1 MKKLLVMLLCVLP
14 IIGMGQRNKQQVEQ
28 PHPRNV
34 IFIVGD
40 GMGTAQVYSSI
51 VSQRGNNSAF
61 LRFPF
66 TGFSR
71 TYSHNKYTTDS
82 GAGGTALM
90 TGQKVENYHIA
101 KAPDGSEPSSFLV
114 DAKFFFGKAAGFVV
128 TSSVLDATPASTY
141 AHVTN
146 RKLFD
151 SISLQMSRCPFE
163 VMIGGDKNHFLPQ
176 NREDGLSP
184 LDTLRARGYDMVF
197 TPSQMAL
204 THSRKLCAL
213 LSDDNPDKAMERGR
227 MLTLGSLKAI
237 ETLNQY
243 DNGFVLMIEGSQID
257 WACHNNDSLY
267 LTAEMADFEDML
279 NAVLDFAERD
289 GNTLVVV
296 TADHETGGL
305 TLLKGDIEQGVNR
318 YSWATGG
325 HSGVMVPVFAYGPGA
340 ERFSGVHQ
348 NTDFYGLFMELM
360 SGKVVK

>member
-1 MKKLLVMLLCVLP
+1 
-14 IIGMGQRNKQQVEQ
+14 
-28 PHPRNV
+28 
-34 IFIVGD
+34 
-40 GMGTAQVYSSI
+40 
-51 VSQRGNNSAF
+51 
-61 LRFPF
+61 
-66 TGFSR
+66 
-71 TYSHNKYTTDS
+71 
-82 GAGGTALM
+82 
-90 TGQKVENYHIA
+90 
-101 KAPDGSEPSSFLV
+101 
-114 DAKFFFGKAAGFVV
+114 
-128 TSSVLDATPASTY
+128 
-141 AHVTN
+141 
-146 RKLFD
+146 
-151 SISLQMSRCPFE
+151 
-163 VMIGGDKNHFLPQ
+163 
-176 NREDGLSP
+176 
-184 LDTLRARGYDMVF
+184 
-197 TPSQMAL
+197 
-204 THSRKLCAL
+204 
-213 LSDDNPDKAMERGR
+213 MERGR

-360 SGKVVK
+360 SGKSVK